1 MVFFAD
7 NSTPFQR
14 PGLPADKVRKI
25 RVEKKAKKDG
35 EDKVQVKIFEDRGE
49 R

>member
-1 MVFFAD
+1 MVLFAD

-14 PGLPADKVRKI
+14 PGLPADRVRKI
-25 RVEKKAKKDG
+25 RVEKKGKKDG
-35 EDKVQVKIFEDRGE
+35 EEKIEVKIFDDRGE